1 MPVRVP
7 LLLTEKGIEVVAL
20 LHCPSRHISQT
31 FNFLVDTGSQL
42 SLLAWQDAA
51 KVGIDVEELPSFPK
65 KIGGFGGAA
74 EAKHFREPCFL
85 YLTSDDGELVAV
97 DLPDGILVWR
107 PSRKRSE
114 RGSPNGTTTDFA
126 VGRERPCAVARS
138 RGAGTSPA
146 RSGAPAGRA
155 RRPGLRRRP
164 PP

>member
-114 RGSPNGTTTDFA
+114 RTSPSPA
-126 VGRERPCAVARS
+126 VSILGREFME
-138 RGAGTSPA
+138 
-146 RSGAPAGRA
+146 RSGCALVVNMA
-155 RRPGLRRRP
+155 RREYYFGR
-164 PP
+164 